1 MADQYEAFR
10 ASSMDNLQPCS
21 TCGRT
26 FVPEV
31 LVKHTR
37 ICQKNA
43 QKKRKVFDSG
53 RMRAQGT
60 DIPVNKTQRTQPL
73 GTQPKTK
80 NHLVS
85 NQTTPSTKQ
94 SKWRQQHEDFIR
106 SIRAA
111 KETDMAIKTGKPLP
125 PPPPPAINP
134 DYVQCP
140 HCEKRFNETAAER
153 HIPWCAEQTKRIP
166 NKKNQDAKSR
176 MNARTQYRAPLPG
189 KKKAA
194 ANSTS
199 RMTSTANSAQNRGVS
214 SGYGAQ
220 NGARRMPGATSLS
233 NGSSASSARSA
244 ANRGPAAGGKG
255 RSQYGYQNYDN
266 DSDNDDSY
274 DRRESSPLDHGRG
287 VMLRTGRVNNSPPV
301 RQANQ
306 RPANRSSP
314 ANAARRGNSGL
325 MGGMNSRTPTP
336 PSVNRG
342 RPPSGP
348 SSATR
353 RKNPAANHMSA
364 NSRYDDYDE
373 YDYQST
379 GDLPERLTQAMRLGS
394 TENIAGKT
402 ASKFC
407 HECGTRYPVPNAK
420 FCCECGTRR
429 IWLM

>member
-73 GTQPKTK
+73 GTQPKT
-80 NHLVS
+80 
-85 NQTTPSTKQ
+85 TPTNSKQ

-111 KETDMAIKTGKPLP
+111 KETDVAIKTGKPLP

-199 RMTSTANSAQNRGVS
+199 RMTSTANSAQSRGVS

-233 NGSSASSARSA
+233 NGSSAATARSA